1 MKAKFSLLA
10 AACFVALAPALLAVD
25 ATTKTADK
33 KDAAKVE
40 QKKTA
45 PDKKVKEPEK
55 KTIMLTGSNLPQ
67 TVTQVGRITDS
78 ALPVTVLSH
87 DDLEKT
93 GENNLG
99 AALRKSMPAFH

>member
-10 AACFVALAPALLAVD
+10 AACIVGLAPALLAVD

-40 QKKTA
+40 TTKAA
-45 PDKKVKEPEK
+45 PDKKATEPAR
-55 KTIMLTGSNLPQ
+55 KTVMLTGSNLPQ

-78 ALPVTVLSH
+78 AQPVTVLSH
-87 DDLEKT
+87 DDLERT